1 MPKEGKDGGKRS
13 GTDSWRRDPK
23 RHSGEH
29 RAAKHSDT
37 EIPADEGTRSRREAR
52 GRSSGEIPVDTPDEV
67 PRASRK
73 GSDVQARNRHDAQ
86 PGSDSYT
93 RRRKS
98 NFRGIP
104 VVAGIAI
111 GHARIKFRRTQ
122 VLADRPIAP
131 EDVVKEEE
139 RLAEAVRL
147 SKVQLLES
155 RAKVAAEVGEVEA
168 MIFDAHLAILEDQAF
183 LRKVRNQ
190 VAKELRPVEVVV
202 ATTVEGYYRAISQIQ
217 DVHLRERAADIRDVG
232 RRLLDNLEKLTSPQE
247 RVISEPVES
256 SGDEIICAHE
266 LLPSDLVALEHRRS
280 QAILCELGSDR
291 GHAAIMLRAMG
302 IPSVM
307 GVAGLIENVQDGDL
321 IIIDG
326 SSGVVYVNPKKEIVD
341 SYRKTQKEFEQ
352 YKQVLSSEVALPAV
366 TTDGTTVQLL
376 ANVSK
381 HAEIDLA
388 KRYNIDG
395 VGLYRTEFHLM
406 VGTSYPDEEEQY
418 WIYREAVE
426 RMGGK
431 PVTLRTMDIGSD
443 KKLPYVKMS
452 DDDAHVLGRRSIR
465 LMSELE
471 EYQLIQLRAILR
483 ASAHGPVKLMFPF
496 ITSLEDIRLAKRLVR
511 NARRELD
518 DRGTAYDQDIPI
530 GMMVEV
536 PAAALSLDKYVR
548 EVSFFS
554 VGTNDLTQYVCAA
567 DRNHPDVAPWF
578 KGHNPGMLWLMR
590 HIVETAKASGTE
602 LTVCGEM
609 AGDPFYTMFLLGI
622 GADRLSM
629 SAPQVPLVKKI
640 VRSVNMTGAQNLAKR
655 ALQLTSTG
663 QIRELFATT
672 VQQILGR
679 DLSSWSLGGEEGGG
693 GALQPK

>member
-1 MPKEGKDGGKRS
+1 MAKEGKDGGSRRG
-13 GTDSWRRDPK
+13 GTDSWRRDAK

-29 RAAKHSDT
+29 RPAKPSDAESPT
-37 EIPADEGTRSRREAR
+37 DEPTRGRRDTRSHRTPTE
-52 GRSSGEIPVDTPDEV
+52 GLSESG
-67 PRASRK
+67 SQRK
-73 GSDVQARNRHDAQ
+73 GSDSQARLRHDAQ
-86 PGSDSYT
+86 PGSDSYN

-98 NFRGIP
+98 SFRGIP

-122 VLADRPIAP
+122 VLSDRPIAAD
-131 EDVVKEEE
+131 DVVKEEE

-168 MIFDAHLAILEDQAF
+168 MIFDAHLAILEDQTF

-232 RRLLDNLEKLTSPQE
+232 RRLLDNLEKLTSPKE
-247 RVISEPVES
+247 RSQTETEGDV
-256 SGDEIICAHE
+256 DEIICAHE

-291 GHAAIMLRAMG
+291 GHAAIMLRAMNM
-302 IPSVM
+302 PSVM
-307 GVAGLIENVQDGDL
+307 GVVGLIESVQDGDL
-321 IIIDG
+321 IIVDG

-341 SYRKTQKEFEQ
+341 SYRKTQREFEQ

-366 TTDGTTVQLL
+366 TTDGFAVQLL

-443 KKLPYVKMS
+443 KKLPYVKMA

-548 EVSFFS
+548 EVQFFS

-578 KGHNPGMLWLMR
+578 KSHNPGMLWLMK
-590 HIVETAKASGTE
+590 HVVETAKASGTE

-629 SAPQVPLVKKI
+629 AAPQVPLVKKI
-640 VRSVNMTGAQNLAKR
+640 VRSVNLTGAQNLAKR

-679 DLSSWSLGGEEGGG
+679 DLSSWSLGGEDAGP
-693 GALQPK
+693 GALTPK